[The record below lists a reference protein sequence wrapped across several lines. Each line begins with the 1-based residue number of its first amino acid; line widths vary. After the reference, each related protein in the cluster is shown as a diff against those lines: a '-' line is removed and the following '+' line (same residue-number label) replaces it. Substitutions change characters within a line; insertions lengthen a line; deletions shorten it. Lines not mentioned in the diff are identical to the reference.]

1 MLHCTPA
8 GQVTCMAPVHIT
20 VTAAS
25 LGAPRRTPLAR
36 SSLAV
41 SSGRASFVLFAFSL
55 RWGDCEARAS
65 AFACGLGA
73 ETKHLSTED
82 EPRAAGGNKN
92 AEPRRR
98 GACNRYDN
106 VSRRCRHG
114 VPRVRRVTSGLDAGG
129 KGAASRGKAPHA
141 LCAFWVILF

>member
-55 RWGDCEARAS
+55 RWGDCEARGS
-65 AFACGLGA
+65 AFACGLA
-73 ETKHLSTED
+73 
-82 EPRAAGGNKN
+82 
-92 AEPRRR
+92 RRR
-98 GACNRYDN
+98 STCRRRTSRGPREEIRTRSRDAAERATGTTTFPGDVVMAFREYGALLR
-106 VSRRCRHG
+106 VWTRAG
-114 VPRVRRVTSGLDAGG
+114 KVRRAGG
-129 KGAASRGKAPHA
+129 KHLTP
-141 LCAFWVILF
+141 FVLFG